1 MIIQPTPY
9 KYNSNQIK
17 LSTLGTRLD
26 ESDPKYYW
34 FKAKFSQRI
43 LDLKELKKEAS
54 KEISPDKKN
63 YYSLSIYNE
72 VLIRVIA
79 VIAENNLCLKNKNLT
94 VLQIKNYEDF
104 NSELNLYY
112 QKYFNKYCKTPNIKT
127 CSELIK
133 SELLSVFYT
142 PPLTKEII
150 LQKKILADAGYSM
163 IHEVKKWLEK
173 PILTHNFA
181 THIQNE
187 MNDFITWAKDHPRIA
202 SLLGADIALT
212 CSVLLGKKPSKCIL
226 NSINAMIYT
235 KIFLDALGLC
245 RDSIQIEDEKLLKFR
260 ALADFISYSP
270 MVATMIQTTTEGL
283 RGNFP
288 SFTSFALNAVTGAS
302 VTTLAQKIARNIPDG
317 HEKLTALI
325 ISILRG
331 QDLQNIILEQR
342 NLTLAQLAGTFG
354 ALIKNQDGIFK
365 VFKISFKTVVKA
377 KGEEKNYRIFA
388 QLILPAFA
396 IAVFASSFFIP
407 CTATLTIPWFLLSL
421 SYYLTTSINSG
432 SGYKLYDSVITK
444 LDKKNENQELLRLKS
459 YLLTNVEKKKI
470 IQTQVLHYRRDLQNK
485 FALPKFVQN
494 KISLND
500 TANQLLIDL
509 KTKYTKKLEEKF
521 YLNNASITAANIV
534 SLFNKVVDVKKIR
547 DKLANRKIADF
558 EEIIALMVVNL
569 MDTWLQLHLEE
580 AFLERS
586 IELYRTKH
594 NGEPSQSVDEY
605 LEKVLRPE
613 VIKNPSIY
621 ESLQNNGLLPKDHK
635 QRG

>member
-9 KYNSNQIK
+9 KYNSNQLK
-17 LSTLGTRLD
+17 LSYLGTKLD
-26 ESDPKYYW
+26 GNDPKYW
-34 FKAKFSQRI
+34 IFNEKFSRRI

-54 KEISPDKKN
+54 NEFAFDKRN

-72 VLIRVIA
+72 VLIRIIE
-79 VIAENNLCLKNKNLT
+79 VIAENNLHLKNESLT
-94 VLQIKNYEDF
+94 FLQIRNYEDS
-104 NSELNLYY
+104 NRELNLYY
-112 QKYFNKYCKTPNIKT
+112 QKYFDKYCKTPNIKT
-127 CSELIK
+127 CKQVIK
-133 SELLSVFYT
+133 NEILSIFYT

-150 LQKKILADAGYSM
+150 VQKKMLADAGYSM
-163 IHEVKKWLEK
+163 INEVKEWLNS
-173 PILTHNFA
+173 PISAHDFA
-181 THIQNE
+181 SHIQEE
-187 MNDFITWAKDHPRIA
+187 MNDFIIWAKVHPRIA

-212 CSVLLGKKPSKCIL
+212 CSVLLGEEPSRCIL

-245 RDSIQIEDEKLLKFR
+245 SDQIQIQDKKLLKFR

-270 MVATMIQTTTEGL
+270 MLATAIQTTTKGL

-288 SFTSFALNAVTGAS
+288 SFANFALNAATGAS
-302 VTTLAQKIARNIPDG
+302 VTILAQEIARKIPNG

-354 ALIKNQDGIFK
+354 ALIKNQDGLQK
-365 VFKISFKTVVKA
+365 VFKISFKTVIKS
-377 KGEEKNYRIFA
+377 KGEEKKYRIFS
-388 QLILPAFA
+388 QVIIPAIA
-396 IAVFASSFFIP
+396 VAVFASSFFIP

-421 SYYLTTSINSG
+421 SYYLTSSINSG

-459 YLLTNVEKKKI
+459 YLLTNVDKKKT
-470 IQTQVLHYRRDLQNK
+470 IQREVIQYRFDLQNK
-485 FALPKFVQN
+485 FALPKFSKN
-494 KISLND
+494 KFQLND
-500 TANQLLIDL
+500 ATNQLVNHL
-509 KTKYTKKLEEKF
+509 KAKYTKKLDDKF
-521 YLNNASITAANIV
+521 NLNFFSMSAPNVVT
-534 SLFNKVVDVKKIR
+534 LFNKVVDVKKIR
-547 DKLANRKIADF
+547 EKLHTRKIVDF
-558 EEIIALMVVNL
+558 EEVVSRTVTNL
-569 MDTWLQLHLEE
+569 MDTWLQFHLEE

-586 IELYRTKH
+586 IDLYRTKH

-605 LEKVLRPE
+605 LEKVLKPE

-621 ESLQNNGLLPKDHK
+621 ESLQNNGLLAKDHK
-635 QRG
+635 QRW